1 MKNKQIRTYI
11 LINALYQF
19 SFGVTSVILGIF
31 LHDQGFS
38 YAQISMY
45 SFVFWIFSFFF
56 EIPSGFIADLFP
68 TNRIMFLS
76 SVTRGWGIFMIIFS
90 KQLGMASLMIGGF
103 IAAIGEALR
112 SGTLE
117 AWITNELS
125 SQDHMNQLD
134 YAFSKSASLSS
145 LLSLISGYAGSK
157 LYYSLD
163 RNGPFVLGLVS
174 FLVCGMASLTVI
186 KDHHKKKRHVLE
198 VNYFQETKNLLMHLK
213 ANKRFLFYIIYLSPF
228 LLISTAPFNQWNLAF
243 ENVTMGFISVSEIY
257 VLVKAFSILG
267 SYVSDRIIG
276 ITKNIHHLFIGLI
289 SLDAFIIIVISFI
302 GLPILQVLLFLIQ
315 VALISVLEII
325 GLHIIN
331 HMIESD
337 NRATFLSIKNTFD
350 SILSLVVIGSMGV
363 IADMSGIFYCWF
375 IFAILSCVGIII
387 LERQR
392 KRLTMH
398 SL

>member
-1 MKNKQIRTYI
+1 
-11 LINALYQF
+11 
-19 SFGVTSVILGIF
+19 
-31 LHDQGFS
+31 
-38 YAQISMY
+38 
-45 SFVFWIFSFFF
+45 
-56 EIPSGFIADLFP
+56 
-68 TNRIMFLS
+68 
-76 SVTRGWGIFMIIFS
+76 MIIFS

-125 SQDHMNQLD
+125 SHDHMNQLD

>member
-1 MKNKQIRTYI
+1 
-11 LINALYQF
+11 
-19 SFGVTSVILGIF
+19 
-31 LHDQGFS
+31 
-38 YAQISMY
+38 
-45 SFVFWIFSFFF
+45 
-56 EIPSGFIADLFP
+56 
-68 TNRIMFLS
+68 
-76 SVTRGWGIFMIIFS
+76 
-90 KQLGMASLMIGGF
+90 
-103 IAAIGEALR
+103 
-112 SGTLE
+112 
-117 AWITNELS
+117 
-125 SQDHMNQLD
+125 
-134 YAFSKSASLSS
+134 
-145 LLSLISGYAGSK
+145 
-157 LYYSLD
+157 
-163 RNGPFVLGLVS
+163 
-174 FLVCGMASLTVI
+174 
-186 KDHHKKKRHVLE
+186 
-198 VNYFQETKNLLMHLK
+198 MHLK

-228 LLISTAPFNQWNLAF
+228 LLISTAPFNQWNLAY

-276 ITKNIHHLFIGLI
+276 TTKNIHYLFIGLI

-350 SILSLVVIGSMGV
+350 SILSIVVIGSMGV

-375 IFAILSCVGIII
+375 IFAVLSCVGMII